1 MVMMNTKLLFKNSIK
16 DSEKIWFTS
25 DLHFGHNKEFLYKPR
40 GFNSIT
46 EHDETIISNFNS
58 VVSNDD
64 VLVILGDVMLGDN
77 SYGIKCLNRLNGR
90 KFIIRGNHDTD
101 KRWAEY
107 AESSNARLLDLAL
120 VEKIRGYLCY
130 LSHYPTATS
139 NFDADKPL
147 RQQLLNLS
155 GHTHCKEKFNNL
167 TRSYNVAVDA
177 HNNFPVEFNTI
188 IADIKE
194 YLNGK

>member
-1 MVMMNTKLLFKNSIK
+1 MVMINTKLLFKNSIK

-25 DLHFGHNKEFLYKPR
+25 DLHFGHDKEFLYKPR

-107 AESSNARLLDLAL
+107 AESSNARLLDLVL

-147 RQQLLNLS
+147 RQQLINLS

-167 TRSYNVAVDA
+167 TGSYNVAVDA

-188 IADIKE
+188 ITDIKE
-194 YLNGK
+194 RLNRK

>member
-1 MVMMNTKLLFKNSIK
+1 MVMINTKLLFKNSIK

-25 DLHFGHNKEFLYKPR
+25 DLHFGHDKEFLYKPR

-107 AESSNARLLDLAL
+107 AESSNARLLDLVL

-167 TRSYNVAVDA
+167 TGSYNVAVDA

-188 IADIKE
+188 ITDIKE
-194 YLNGK
+194 RLNRK

>member
-1 MVMMNTKLLFKNSIK
+1 MELTDTKLLFKNSIK
-16 DSEKIWFTS
+16 SSEKIWFTS

-46 EHDETIISNFNS
+46 EHDEAIISNFNS

-77 SYGIKCLNRLNGR
+77 SYGIKCLNRLNGH
-90 KFIIRGNHDTD
+90 KFIIRGDTD

-107 AESSNARLLDLAL
+107 AESSNALLLDLVL

-167 TRSYNVAVDA
+167 TGSYNVAVDA

-194 YLNGK
+194 NLNGK

>member
-1 MVMMNTKLLFKNSIK
+1 MVMINTKLLFKNSIK

-25 DLHFGHNKEFLYKPR
+25 DLHFGHDKEFLYKPR

-77 SYGIKCLNRLNGR
+77 NYGIKCLNRLNGH

-101 KRWAEY
+101 KKVAKYLEL
-107 AESSNARLLDLAL
+107 SNLLTNNSIKH
-120 VEKIRGYLCY
+120 KI
-130 LSHYPTATS
+130 
-139 NFDADKPL
+139 
-147 RQQLLNLS
+147 
-155 GHTHCKEKFNNL
+155 
-167 TRSYNVAVDA
+167 V
-177 HNNFPVEFNTI
+177 
-188 IADIKE
+188 
-194 YLNGK
+194 

>member
-1 MVMMNTKLLFKNSIK
+1 MVMINTKLLFKNSIK
-16 DSEKIWFTS
+16 DSKKIWFTS
-25 DLHFGHNKEFLYKPR
+25 DLHFGHDKEFLYKPR

-107 AESSNARLLDLAL
+107 AESSNARLLDLVL

-167 TRSYNVAVDA
+167 TGSYNVAVDA

-188 IADIKE
+188 ITDIKE
-194 YLNGK
+194 RLNRK